1 MEFRS
6 AKLRAVPKADESG
19 VSATLR
25 AFALLECI
33 AASQDSPSLEELTRA
48 SGLPKPTVHRILH
61 LLMSGGLV
69 EREVHDKRYAFGF
82 RMAALSRGVQLHS
95 PRRTER
101 HAILTRLVNAIG
113 ETCNYTMLDGDEI
126 VYLDRVETSAN
137 VRLHMKTGSR
147 VPAHCTASGKLLLSD
162 LSPAHVRR
170 LLGSGPLRRHTER
183 TIVDVDALLREL
195 AKIGST
201 RVGTDVSEYLEGS
214 VCVAVPVCDAHG
226 RMCAAVAAHGPAPR
240 MSLKKG
246 YTFLPAMRE
255 AAAAIAATLAPTDA
269 RCRAQS
275 KPGGPPRTPR
285 IAA

>member
-33 AASQDSPSLEELTRA
+33 AAAPDSPSLEELTRA
-48 SGLPKPTVHRILH
+48 SGLPKPTVHRILQ
-61 LLMSGGLV
+61 LLLRGGLV
-69 EREVHDKRYAFGF
+69 EREVHDKRYAFGS
-82 RMAALSRGVQLHS
+82 RMAALARDVQLHS

-101 HAILTRLVNAIG
+101 HAILARLVNAIG
-113 ETCNYTMLDGDEI
+113 ETCNYTMFDGGEI
-126 VYLDRVETSAN
+126 VYVDRVETSAN
-137 VRLHMKTGSR
+137 VRLHMKAGSR
-147 VPAHCTASGKLLLSD
+147 VPLHCTASGKLLLSD
-162 LSPAHVRR
+162 LSPVHVRR
-170 LLGSGPLRRHTER
+170 LLGPGPLRRHTER

-195 AKIGST
+195 AKIRST

-214 VCVAVPVCDAHG
+214 VCVAVPVCDARG
-226 RMCAAVAAHGPAPR
+226 RMCAAVAVHGPAPR

-255 AAAAIAATLAPTDA
+255 AAAAIAATLAPSDSA
-269 RCRAQS
+269 PRAAS
-275 KPGGPPRTPR
+275 KTPALPRTRR